1 MNAKNLLE
9 GKTVLIVD
17 DEPDVLDTLEDL
29 LPMCTT
35 VRADNYKTA
44 RKLLKTRPFDLAI
57 LDIMGVS
64 GYELLEICVKKDIV
78 AVMLTAY
85 AVTPDDVRRSF
96 DEGAAFYIPKEEMT
110 NIELFLTDVLEARR
124 KGQNTWQRWY
134 RRLSHFSE
142 RAFGEDWSKDEEDLL
157 KKFTFHT

>member
-1 MNAKNLLE
+1 MNTKSLLE
-9 GKTVLIVD
+9 SKTVLIVD

-35 VRADNYKTA
+35 VRADNYEA
-44 RKLLKTRPFDLAI
+44 AEKLLETRPFDLAI

-64 GYELLEICVKKDIV
+64 GYALLKICVKNDII

-85 AVTPDDVRRSF
+85 AVTPADIRKSF
-96 DEGAAFYIPKEEMT
+96 DEGAAFYIPKEEIAS
-110 NIELFLTDVLEARR
+110 IEVFLIDVLEAKQ
-124 KGQNTWQRWY
+124 KGRNTWERWY
-134 RRLSHFSE
+134 SRLSHFSE
-142 RAFGEDWSKDEEDLL
+142 KAFGENWKKDEKDLL